1 MEKKIFWIW
10 CIFSMYTNGAYSQEL
25 NNIQGMV
32 SLDDCKLFVNIS
44 SLKYTSDDEV
54 YLPTLFTMVLPK
66 TVSDYWY
73 NLSAKSQYIF
83 YLEGNQLIFVFD
95 EARICQS
102 LFDSLSIFIDD
113 ITCLK
118 ITKEEAVD
126 YIRKLESNSY
136 ERDIWL
142 GQRLSKDS
150 LKCENQY
157 YIARNG
163 DVIFVFLNISN
174 INHQKIVNDFITI
187 RSHSFIKIDNVN
199 N

>member
-1 MEKKIFWIW
+1 MSF
-10 CIFSMYTNGAYSQEL
+10 NGAYSQEL

-54 YLPTLFTMVLPK
+54 YLPTLFTIELPK

-83 YLEGNQLIFVFD
+83 SLEENQLVFVFD
-95 EARICQS
+95 EARICQCI
-102 LFDSLSIFIDD
+102 FDSLSISIND

-118 ITKEEAVD
+118 ITKEEAID
-126 YIRKLESNSY
+126 YIHKLESNSY

-142 GQRLSKDS
+142 GQRLSEDS
-150 LKCENQY
+150 LNHKNQY
-157 YIARNG
+157 YLARNG
-163 DVIFVFLNISN
+163 DVIFIFLNISN
-174 INHQKIVNDFITI
+174 VNPQKIVDTFKTI
-187 RSHSFIKIDNVN
+187 RSHSSIQLDDVSN
-199 N
+199 

>member
-1 MEKKIFWIW
+1 
-10 CIFSMYTNGAYSQEL
+10 MYTNGAYSQEL

>member
-1 MEKKIFWIW
+1 MRKIIFWFW
-10 CIFSMYTNGAYSQEL
+10 CIFSMYFNGAYSQEL

-54 YLPTLFTMVLPK
+54 YLPTLFTMELPK

-73 NLSAKSQYIF
+73 NISAKSQFIF
-83 YLEGNQLIFVFD
+83 SFEENQLIFIFD

-102 LFDSLSIFIDD
+102 LFDSLAMFIDD

-118 ITKEEAVD
+118 ITREEAID
-126 YIRKLESNSY
+126 YIHKLESNSY
-136 ERDIWL
+136 ERYIWL

-150 LKCENQY
+150 LNYENQY

-163 DVIFVFLNISN
+163 AVIFVFLNISN
-174 INHQKIVNDFITI
+174 INHQKIVNKFITI
-187 RSHSFIKIDNVN
+187 RSHSSIKIDNVN

>member
-1 MEKKIFWIW
+1 MRKKIFWFL
-10 CIFSMYTNGAYSQEL
+10 CIFSMSFNGAYSQEL

-54 YLPTLFTMVLPK
+54 YLPTLFTIELPK

-73 NLSAKSQYIF
+73 NLSTKSQYIF
-83 YLEGNQLIFVFD
+83 SLEENQLVFVFD
-95 EARICQS
+95 EARICQCI
-102 LFDSLSIFIDD
+102 FDSLSIFIND

-118 ITKEEAVD
+118 ITMEEAID
-126 YIRKLESNSY
+126 YIHKLESNSY
-136 ERDIWL
+136 ERDVWL
-142 GQRLSKDS
+142 EQRLSKDS
-150 LKCENQY
+150 LKYENQY

-163 DVIFVFLNISN
+163 DVIFIFLNISN
-174 INHQKIVNDFITI
+174 INPQKIVNRFITI
-187 RSHSFIKIDNVN
+187 RSHSSIKIDNVN